1 MNLQNYCLFDFQ
13 ADEEAREEYIIDES
27 SLLRHKILSNSYY
40 IKHKYPNKVSLNEYE
55 DTNNTFE
62 PEEYELFSTL
72 PPPNVAT
79 EIALFY
85 EIKSDSELEDILCEN
100 KPGLLDTS
108 WILQIRNAYI
118 NSRTSIKV

>member
-1 MNLQNYCLFDFQ
+1 MNLQNYCIFDIQ
-13 ADEEAREEYIIDES
+13 ADDEVKEEYIIDES

-55 DTNNTFE
+55 DTNNTFDS
-62 PEEYELFSTL
+62 EEYQLFSTL
-72 PPPNVAT
+72 PPPNIIT
-79 EIALFY
+79 EMALFNDIQY
-85 EIKSDSELEDILCEN
+85 DSELEDILRES

-118 NSRTSIKV
+118 NSTTSLKV

>member
-1 MNLQNYCLFDFQ
+1 MNLQNYCIFDIQ
-13 ADEEAREEYIIDES
+13 ADDEVKEEYIIDES

-55 DTNNTFE
+55 DTNNTFDS
-62 PEEYELFSTL
+62 EEYQLFSTL
-72 PPPNVAT
+72 PPPNIIT
-79 EIALFY
+79 EMALFY
-85 EIKSDSELEDILCEN
+85 DVQSDSELEDILRES

-118 NSRTSIKV
+118 NSTTSLKV